1 MSEPAPPDVR
11 RDAVDG
17 GASAPRLAAIKLGGG
32 ISADASALAAALAAI
47 ARVAITCPVVVLPG
61 GGPFADAVRAFDA
74 GAGLSSDA
82 AHWMAILAMD
92 QYAFAI
98 ADRLERAALVYDP
111 DGIRAALSQGRVPV
125 LAPFRW
131 MYAADVLPHSWDATS
146 DSIAA
151 FLAGAL
157 DADVLVLLKPV
168 AGELDALI
176 DPAFHLVRPAG
187 LRVAALG
194 PDQLDQLG
202 SVLAG

>member
-1 MSEPAPPDVR
+1 VSGTAPPDVR
-11 RDAVDG
+11 RA
-17 GASAPRLAAIKLGGG
+17 GANSGADTRRLAVIKLGGG
-32 ISADASALAAALAAI
+32 LSADAAALAAALTAI
-47 ARVAITCPVVVLPG
+47 AGAATTHPLVVVPG

-74 GAGLSSDA
+74 SAGLSADA
-82 AHWMAILAMD
+82 AHWMAMLAMD

-111 DGIRAALSQGRVPV
+111 DGIRIAWSQHEVPV

-131 MYAADVLPHSWDATS
+131 MHAADVLPHSWDVTS

-168 AGELDALI
+168 AGELDALV
-176 DPAFHLVRPAG
+176 DPAFRLVRPAG

-194 PDQLDQLG
+194 PDQLDRLG

>member
-1 MSEPAPPDVR
+1 VSGAAPSGEPR
-11 RDAVDG
+11 NG
-17 GASAPRLAAIKLGGG
+17 GNSAAGAPRLAAIKLGGG
-32 ISADASALAAALAAI
+32 ISADASALAKALAAI
-47 ARVAITCPVVVLPG
+47 THAAATHPVVVLPG

-74 GAGLSSDA
+74 GMGLSPDA
-82 AHWMAILAMD
+82 AHWMAVLAMD

-98 ADRLERAALVYDP
+98 ADRLEHGTIVYDP
-111 DGIRAALSQGRVPV
+111 DGIRAALSQRRVPV

-131 MYAADVLPHSWDATS
+131 MYAADVLPHSWDVTS

-168 AGELDALI
+168 AGELDALV
-176 DPAFHLVRPAG
+176 DPAFYTACPAG
-187 LRVAALG
+187 LRVATLG
-194 PDQLDQLG
+194 PDQLAQLG